1 MKNLNLNFYLI
12 LSILFLAS
20 CSDQQKEEVNPN
32 QIDCNLGCLFV
43 MENIEGTMI
52 YMDCFQKYAIQTQY
66 PDDQTITIYGIPES
80 VSEEFEEEGKQII
93 FTATFRENTLV
104 PQFPD
109 PSFNMASLYE
119 IELISIK

>member
-1 MKNLNLNFYLI
+1 MKNLLIYLFFSLLI
-12 LSILFLAS
+12 LTS
-20 CSDQQKEEVNPN
+20 CSDQQKEEINPT
-32 QIDCNLGCLFV
+32 QIECEIGCLFV
-43 MENIEGTMI
+43 MENIEATII
-52 YMDCFQKYAIQTQY
+52 YMDCFQKYALQTQY
-66 PDDQTITIYGIPES
+66 PDDQSITIYGIPES
-80 VSEEFEEEGKQII
+80 VNKEFEEEGKVVT

>member
-1 MKNLNLNFYLI
+1 MKNLTNYLI
-12 LSILFLAS
+12 LILFFFSS
-20 CSDQQKEEVNPN
+20 CSDQQKEEVNPD
-32 QIDCNLGCLFV
+32 QIQCEIGCLFV
-43 MENIEGTMI
+43 MENIDATII

-80 VSEEFEEEGKQII
+80 IDSKFEEAGKQVT
-93 FTATFRENTLV
+93 FTAKFRENTLV

-119 IELISIK
+119 IDLISMK

>member
-1 MKNLNLNFYLI
+1 MKNLTIYLF
-12 LSILFLAS
+12 LSIFFLAS
-20 CSDQQKEEVNPN
+20 CSDEQKEEVNPN
-32 QIDCNLGCLFV
+32 PIDCDLGCLFV

-66 PDDQTITIYGIPES
+66 PDDQSITIYGIPES
-80 VSEEFEEEGKQII
+80 VSEAFEEEGKEIV
-93 FTATFRENTLV
+93 FTAKFRENTLV

-119 IELISIK
+119 IELIEIK